1 MIAITHILCPIDFS
15 DFSRNA
21 LHHAAAL
28 AKWYR
33 ATLTLLHV
41 QPLMAIPAGPPEVMP
56 VFVMTSE
63 QREQL
68 IGSLRALVATDVG
81 ESVLTHTE
89 VVEGNPARE
98 ILDCARRI
106 AADVIVMGT
115 HGASGFERLM
125 LGSVTEKVLR
135 KAPCPV
141 LTVPRQTPDVMEVPP
156 LFRRILCPIDFS
168 DCSMRAL
175 KYATSLAQEADS
187 TLTVAHVFELE
198 GSLPADWREALTPRS
213 IRAELVAIED
223 DRREKLAHAVPDAAR
238 TYCTVE
244 TVMAAGTPYR
254 EILRLAAEKQSDL
267 VVIGIHGR
275 NAADLL
281 FFGSTANQIVRHA
294 ACPVLTVR
302 T

>member
-15 DFSRNA
+15 QFSRNA
-21 LHHAAAL
+21 LHHATAL

-33 ATLTLLHV
+33 ASLTLLHV
-41 QPLMAIPAGPPEVMP
+41 QPLMSIPAGPPEVMP
-56 VFVMTSE
+56 VLVMTSE
-63 QREQL
+63 QRQQL
-68 IGSLRALVATDVG
+68 LGSLRALVATDVG
-81 ESVLTHTE
+81 ESVLTHTD

-98 ILDCARRI
+98 ILECAKRI
-106 AADVIVMGT
+106 AADLVVMGT
-115 HGASGFERLM
+115 HGASGFERLV

-141 LTVPRQTPDVMEVPP
+141 LTVPRLTPDVMEVPP
-156 LFRRILCPIDFS
+156 LFKRILCPIDFS

-175 KYATSLAQEADS
+175 KYATSLAQEADA

-213 IRAELVAIED
+213 IRAELVAIENE
-223 DRREKLAHAVPDAAR
+223 RRDKLARAVPDAAT

-244 TVMAAGTPYR
+244 TVMTAGTPYR
-254 EILRLAAEKQSDL
+254 EILRLAEEKKSEL
-267 VVIGIHGR
+267 IVIGIHGR
-275 NAADLL
+275 NAADLT
-281 FFGSTANQIVRHA
+281 FFGSTVNQIVRHA
-294 ACPVLTVR
+294 ACPVLTVC